1 MDRTGFTPGGRF
13 CEEKT
18 METIAAPLP
27 GAAVA
32 APKRARW
39 FRADNIRYILLF
51 NVIAEHMLTQTGIG
65 SGVAPVNITDHWLV
79 TVIVCWSRMITMP
92 GFCFISGYFSKKGYK
107 CYQSA
112 VFDFL
117 IPYLI
122 FNSLF
127 VLCYGTSA
135 PNIFTPTFAYWYLM
149 CMVFWKL
156 LTKWLQQIKYII
168 PLSFIM
174 ALLIGAFCS
183 DVGHF
188 MCVSRTFGFLPFY
201 VIGMKLSREDVARVE
216 KLPKIPVFIATMA
229 VMAVWGWLN
238 VKGAFHIDFYYYWAP
253 YAGDPAHQEF
263 AMFSYGIGK
272 GLLLRAF
279 GYVVSFL
286 LIIFLFVFVPDRS
299 LPVMRDVGTR
309 TMPPYL
315 LHTYVIMF
323 MRTLYALLF
332 TAVPQLN
339 QWYVTIPIAVI
350 VAVAVMSVLGMP
362 VFNSWYGALMNW
374 IKKLLYR
381 EPMNAQ

>member
-1 MDRTGFTPGGRF
+1 
-13 CEEKT
+13 

-32 APKRARW
+32 APKKRW

-51 NVIAEHMLTQTGIG
+51 NVIAEHMLTQTGLDYVTIG
-65 SGVAPVNITDHWLV
+65 DTITAIPVNITPGWIV

-112 VFDFL
+112 IFDFL
-117 IPYLI
+117 VPYLI

-135 PNIFTPTFAYWYLM
+135 PNVFTPTFAYWYLM
-149 CMVFWKL
+149 CMFFWKL
-156 LTKWLQQIKYII
+156 LTKALQQIKYII
-168 PLSFIM
+168 PISFIA
-174 ALLIGAFCS
+174 ALLVGAFCP

-188 MCVSRTFGFLPFY
+188 MSISRTIGFLPFY
-201 VIGMKLSREDVARVE
+201 VIGMKMSREDVAKIE
-216 KLPKIPVFIATMA
+216 KLPKIPVFIVTMA
-229 VMAVWGWLN
+229 VMAVWGWMN
-238 VKGAFHIDFYYYWAP
+238 VKNIFHIDFFYYWASFS
-253 YAGDPAHQEF
+253 GDPAHLAFCE
-263 AMFSYGIGK
+263 AWAPYSLVK
-272 GLLLRAF
+272 GLLLRIG
-279 GYVVSFL
+279 GYIVSFML
-286 LIIFLFVFVPDRS
+286 VFFLFVFVPDKS

-323 MRTLYALLF
+323 MQNIYSIVFA
-332 TAVPQLN
+332 AHPMLN
-339 QWYVTIPIAVI
+339 QWYVTVPIALLMG
-350 VAVAVMSVLGMP
+350 VAVMSVLGLP
-362 VFNSWYGALMNW
+362 VFNEWYGALINW
-374 IKKLLYR
+374 IKKIFSC

>member
-1 MDRTGFTPGGRF
+1 
-13 CEEKT
+13 

-32 APKRARW
+32 APKKRW

-51 NVIAEHMLTQTGIG
+51 NVIAEHMLTQTGVG
-65 SGVAPVNITDHWLV
+65 AGVAPVNITAHWIV
-79 TVIVCWSRMITMP
+79 TAIVCWSRMITMP

-112 VFDFL
+112 IFDFL
-117 IPYLI
+117 VPYLI

-149 CMVFWKL
+149 CMFFWKL
-156 LTKWLQQIKYII
+156 LTKALQQIKYII
-168 PLSFIM
+168 PISFVV
-174 ALLIGAFCS
+174 ALLVGAFCP

-188 MCVSRTFGFLPFY
+188 MSISRTIGFLPFY
-201 VIGMKLSREDVARVE
+201 VIGMKLSREDVAKIERLP
-216 KLPKIPVFIATMA
+216 KLPVA
-229 VMAVWGWLN
+229 VVTAAVLGVWCWLN
-238 VKGAFHIDFYYYWAP
+238 IKGVFHIDFFYYWAS
-253 YAGDPAHQEF
+253 YSGDPAHPEF
-263 AMFSYGIGK
+263 SLFSYGIGK
-272 GLLLRAF
+272 GLILRAL

-286 LIIFLFVFVPDRS
+286 QIIFLFVFIPDKS

-315 LHTYVIMF
+315 LHTYIIMF
-323 MRTLYALLF
+323 MRNAYTLVFA
-332 TAVPQLN
+332 AHPMLN
-339 QWYVTIPIAVI
+339 QWYVTVPIALLM
-350 VAVAVMSVLGMP
+350 AVAVMSVLGLP
-362 VFNSWYGALMNW
+362 VFTEWYGALINW
-374 IKKLLYR
+374 IKKIFHC

>member
-1 MDRTGFTPGGRF
+1 
-13 CEEKT
+13 

-32 APKRARW
+32 APKRPRW

-51 NVIAEHMLTQTGIG
+51 NVIAEHMLTQTD
-65 SGVAPVNITDHWLV
+65 ITYNWLV

-92 GFCFISGYFSKKGYK
+92 GFCFISGYFSKKGDK

-112 VFDFL
+112 IFDFL
-117 IPYLI
+117 VPYLI

-127 VLCYGTSA
+127 VLCWGSSA
-135 PNIFTPTFAYWYLM
+135 PNIFTPTFAYWYMM
-149 CMVFWKL
+149 CMFCWKL
-156 LTKWLQQIKYII
+156 VTKWLQQIKYIL
-168 PLSFIM
+168 PLSILT
-174 ALLIGAFCS
+174 ALLVGAFCP

-188 MCVSRTFGFLPFY
+188 LSLSRTIGFLPFY
-201 VIGMKLSREDVARVE
+201 ILGMQMSREDVRKLE
-216 KLPKIPVFIATMA
+216 NLPKLPVIAVTLA
-229 VMAVWGWLN
+229 VMGVWGWLN
-238 VKGAFHIDFYYYWAP
+238 VRGIFHIDFYYYWMP
-253 YAGDPAHQEF
+253 YNGSSDPLCMYHD
-263 AMFSYGIGK
+263 YGFLK
-272 GLLLRAF
+272 GVILRAL
-279 GYVVSFL
+279 GYIVSML
-286 LIIFLFVFVPDRS
+286 QIVFLFVIVPDRS

-332 TAVPQLN
+332 AAAPQLN
-339 QWYVTIPIAVI
+339 QWFVTIPIAVI
-350 VAVAVMSVLGMP
+350 VAVVVMSVLGMP

-374 IKKLLYR
+374 IKKLLYQ

>member
-1 MDRTGFTPGGRF
+1 
-13 CEEKT
+13 

-65 SGVAPVNITDHWLV
+65 PGVAPVNITAHWLV

-92 GFCFISGYFSKKGYK
+92 GFCFISGYFSKKGDK

-117 IPYLI
+117 VPYLI

-149 CMVFWKL
+149 CMFFWKL
-156 LTKWLQQIKYII
+156 LTKWLQQIKYIVPI
-168 PLSFIM
+168 SFIL
-174 ALLIGAFCS
+174 ALLVGALCH

-188 MCVSRTFGFLPFY
+188 MSVSRTIGFLPFY
-201 VIGMKLSREDVARVE
+201 VIGMKLSREDVAKIE
-216 KLPKIPVFIATMA
+216 KLPKIPVFVVTMV
-229 VMAVWGWLN
+229 VMGIWGWLN
-238 VKGAFHIDFYYYWAP
+238 VKEVFHIDFFYYWASFS
-253 YAGDPAHQEF
+253 GDPAHQEF

-272 GLLLRAF
+272 GLILRVL
-279 GYVVSFL
+279 GYIVSFIQ
-286 LIIFLFVFVPDRS
+286 IIFLFVFVPNRS

-309 TMPPYL
+309 TMVPYL

-323 MRTLYALLF
+323 MRNAYSLLF
-332 TAVPQLN
+332 NAIPTLN
-339 QWYVTIPIAVI
+339 QWYVTIPVAVLIAIAVL
-350 VAVAVMSVLGMP
+350 SVLGLP
-362 VFNSWYGALMNW
+362 ALNDLYNDFIKW
-374 IKKLLYR
+374 IKKLLYQ
-381 EPMNAQ
+381 EAVPAK